1 MVWVYKIWIK
11 VDYKLKCKS
20 QSYKPKIDNIGA
32 NLDYFGHGG
41 DFLDTHKT
49 KTPPIKKLTRWT
61 SFKLKIIYSMKYNI
75 KIVKRKPANTN

>member
-49 KTPPIKKLTRWT
+49 KT
-61 SFKLKIIYSMKYNI
+61 LKN
-75 KIVKRKPANTN
+75 